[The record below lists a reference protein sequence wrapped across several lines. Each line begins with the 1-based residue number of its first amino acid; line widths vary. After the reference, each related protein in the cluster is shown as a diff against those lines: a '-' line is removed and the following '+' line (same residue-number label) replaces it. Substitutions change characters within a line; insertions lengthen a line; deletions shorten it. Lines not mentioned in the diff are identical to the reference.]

1 MHHPLFIQSDGMV
14 EHYVKPVEEHPRKV
28 VLAHQRGWDERLP
41 FPASLQSINPQD
53 HRHTCFHVGREGAMC
68 ALLLPHPIED
78 QPMIDYVMNL
88 VEWLHDIRYY
98 ARQPLLDFWTRGRS
112 LKLQLSWEGPYKVI
126 I

>member
-1 MHHPLFIQSDGMV
+1 
-14 EHYVKPVEEHPRKV
+14 
-28 VLAHQRGWDERLP
+28 
-41 FPASLQSINPQD
+41 
-53 HRHTCFHVGREGAMC
+53 MC

-126 I
+126 IWINIVVYNAQQLPQGEDDGIP